1 VTVFR
6 AVIVVALLLTACGDH
21 VASGGLPGG
30 SSSAAEN
37 VGTINP
43 KPTPTANPSPTA
55 ATVAFPDRL
64 SFVVGTSD
72 GLVYPEFV
80 GGKPSGTPLRGCDGQ
95 VSTLAS
101 LGRKV
106 LVVCREPTYR
116 LSILDLDA
124 RTVSVISG
132 VQASEAAWTVNGDAV
147 VYTTTGS
154 CEPSAP
160 ICKTRLM
167 QRDLR
172 TGRTTQI
179 DERYGVGRDL
189 RLSGNGLLIWRA
201 KNMDSFVRAPE
212 EVGTWLIIDGALVRF
227 SPDRFVDGTKG
238 RYVLETEE
246 MSFNAGCC
254 TAVISRL
261 EHDQRL
267 TPASVANERALALL
281 EDGRILA
288 FRADPDELF
297 QGSMVLYRAGI
308 AERMD
313 RGRFSAFRAARDGD
327 WIVGFEL
334 SGPPIL
340 TLHAYRISDGVFA
353 SVSGGNVTA
362 LAQIAPAKPPLP

>member
-1 VTVFR
+1 
-6 AVIVVALLLTACGDH
+6 
-21 VASGGLPGG
+21 
-30 SSSAAEN
+30 
-37 VGTINP
+37 
-43 KPTPTANPSPTA
+43 
-55 ATVAFPDRL
+55 
-64 SFVVGTSD
+64 
-72 GLVYPEFV
+72 
-80 GGKPSGTPLRGCDGQ
+80 
-95 VSTLAS
+95 
-101 LGRKV
+101 
-106 LVVCREPTYR
+106 
-116 LSILDLDA
+116 
-124 RTVSVISG
+124 
-132 VQASEAAWTVNGDAV
+132 
-147 VYTTTGS
+147 
-154 CEPSAP
+154 
-160 ICKTRLM
+160 
-167 QRDLR
+167 
-172 TGRTTQI
+172 
-179 DERYGVGRDL
+179 
-189 RLSGNGLLIWRA
+189 
-201 KNMDSFVRAPE
+201 MDSFVRAPE

-246 MSFNAGCC
+246 TSFNAGCC

-288 FRADPDELF
+288 FRPDPGELF

-313 RGRFSAFRAARDGD
+313 RGRFAAFRAARDRD

-334 SGPPIL
+334 SGAPSL

>member
-1 VTVFR
+1 MSR
-6 AVIVVALLLTACGDH
+6 ALVVVALILTACGDH
-21 VASGGLPGG
+21 VGSGGLSGG
-30 SSSAAEN
+30 SPSASEI
-37 VGTINP
+37 VPTVNP
-43 KPTPTANPSPTA
+43 KPTATPNPSPTA
-55 ATVAFPDRL
+55 PTVAFPTSL
-64 SFVVGTSD
+64 SFVVGTYD
-72 GLVYPEFV
+72 GLVYPQLV
-80 GGKPSGTPLRGCDGQ
+80 DGKPAGAPVRGCEGQ
-95 VSTLAS
+95 VSGLATF
-101 LGRKV
+101 GRKV
-106 LVVCREPTYR
+106 LVVCREPTYQM
-116 LSILDLDA
+116 SIFDVDA
-124 RTVSVISG
+124 RTLSAIPG
-132 VQASEAAWTVNGDAV
+132 VQAYEAAWTINGDAV
-147 VYTTTGS
+147 VYTTTGT

-189 RLSGNGLLIWRA
+189 RMSGNGLLIWRA
-201 KNMDSFVRAPE
+201 RNMDSFVRAPE

-254 TAVISRL
+254 TAVISRFDK
-261 EHDQRL
+261 DQRL

-288 FRADPDELF
+288 FRPDPGELF
-297 QGSMVLYRAGI
+297 EGSMVLYRAGI

-334 SGPPIL
+334 SGAPSL
-340 TLHAYRISDGVFA
+340 TLHAYRISDGTFA
-353 SVSGGNVTA
+353 STAGGNIAA
-362 LAQIAPAKPPLP
+362 LARIGPAKPLP